1 MVYRYMLCKWSQE
14 SSPTSSPGLLE
25 CFQCRWHCFAGSW
38 KGQTFSWLGFFLGLS
53 ETDRERGKPFRDNAK
68 NISNNKLGSFQE
80 LITLGIYDWGEL
92 MVTLTT
98 EPFICRVL
106 YHREHFGKISKTYHP
121 ELPGWRVTL
130 LPPSCQYDEK
140 KKLKYA
146 FSSLMTSPGGSLSAR
161 TEHTK
166 AGDERWV

>member
-1 MVYRYMLCKWSQE
+1 MFSM
-14 SSPTSSPGLLE
+14 PMALLRRE
-25 CFQCRWHCFAGSW
+25 L
-38 KGQTFSWLGFFLGLS
+38 KGPDFFLVGLFPGIIR
-53 ETDRERGKPFRDNAK
+53 DWQGKGKAVQGQGQ
-68 NISNNKLGSFQE
+68 NISNTLYNKLGSFQE
-80 LITLGIYDWGEL
+80 LITLGIYHWGEL

-140 KKLKYA
+140 KMLKYA
-146 FSSLMTSPGGSLSAR
+146 FRSLMTSPGGSLSAR
-161 TEHTK
+161 AEHTK